1 MATFS
6 ETSALTF
13 RKNVAEPCMY
23 HAKYTRIPKFFCSNS
38 PIFTLELWPQKCQI
52 FRAFLPRKEPL
63 FATFNETRALTS
75 RKSATFFTFFYS
87 YQVIYIQP

>member
-6 ETSALTF
+6 ETRALTF
-13 RKNVAEPCMY
+13 RKNVAEPRMY

-63 FATFNETRALTS
+63 FATFNETRAPPPENLQLFLH
-75 RKSATFFTFFYS
+75 FFIVTK
-87 YQVIYIQP
+87 